1 MQERI
6 DNCDGDERN
15 DLQIQ
20 HARISSVI
28 RTYEEIVEGNYIDN
42 LIRAEKEHN
51 DALKRAEERKAE
63 QKQGSVPDKSQ
74 TTQTVKPKP
83 KKYGRH

>member
-6 DNCDGDERN
+6 NNSSGDERD

-42 LIRAEKEHN
+42 LIRAEKEHIE
-51 DALKRAEERKAE
+51 ALKYAEERKEE
-63 QKQGSVPDKSQ
+63 QKKETVPEQPKP
-74 TTQTVKPKP
+74 TQTVNRKNHRK
-83 KKYGRH
+83 